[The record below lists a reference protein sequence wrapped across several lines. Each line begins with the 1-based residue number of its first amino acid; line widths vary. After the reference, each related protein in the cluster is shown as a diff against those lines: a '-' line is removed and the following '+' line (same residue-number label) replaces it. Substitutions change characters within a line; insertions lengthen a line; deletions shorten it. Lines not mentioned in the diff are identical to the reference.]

1 MTKSKLSV
9 TVNPATLR
17 QARIL
22 VQVASVSEL
31 IDFALHRLIETELE
45 RQHIDGY
52 VRIPDG
58 AEFMAFANVPRSPIA
73 DDVDWAALYGEAT

>member
-1 MTKSKLSV
+1 MAKSKLSI
-9 TVNPATLR
+9 TVDPATLG

-31 IDFALHRLIETELE
+31 IDVALRRLIETELE
-45 RQHIDGY
+45 RRHVDGY
-52 VRIPDG
+52 VRIPVG
-58 AEFMAFANVPRSPIA
+58 AEFVAFANVPRSPIA